1 MIPIVHC
8 VFMSY
13 LPGLSSNKGE
23 SRAMRTVIFPAL
35 VVISGVAGA
44 ATPIS
49 GRCITDNDKAIATI
63 QLFCRAQH

>member
-1 MIPIVHC
+1 
-8 VFMSY
+8 
-13 LPGLSSNKGE
+13 
-23 SRAMRTVIFPAL
+23 MRTMIFPAP
-35 VVISGVAGA
+35 VVISGVAEA